1 MRRNTALVMILMC
14 GSTLPA
20 MAGVYTDDLSRCLVE
35 SSTKEDRTALVQWI
49 FAAISQ
55 NPSISALGK
64 ATDADIEKANAAVG
78 SLFMRLLTETCVDK
92 AKKAIKYEGAVA
104 IQGAFEVL
112 GKVASSDLFSD
123 PKVQAVM
130 AGLIKHVDSK
140 KLEAL
145 KDGEP

>member
-1 MRRNTALVMILMC
+1 MRPYVALLMASMC
-14 GSTLPA
+14 GGTVPA
-20 MAGVYTDDLSRCLVE
+20 LAGMYTDDLSRCLVD

-55 NPSISALGK
+55 NPSIAAYSK

-92 AKKAIKYEGAVA
+92 ARKAVKYEGAVA

-130 AGLIKHVDSK
+130 AALGKHVDNK

-145 KDGEP
+145 KDAEP